1 MRFGCGK
8 EYAVRVKLTL
18 LQRTAT
24 RMRTNAS
31 FVANLLLQR
40 GMFVDHAATIFVL
53 RSIF

>member
-1 MRFGCGK
+1 MRFGSQK

-24 RMRTNAS
+24 CARLNAS
-31 FVANLLLQR
+31 FVADLLLQR
-40 GMFVDHAATIFVL
+40 GMRADHAATIFVL